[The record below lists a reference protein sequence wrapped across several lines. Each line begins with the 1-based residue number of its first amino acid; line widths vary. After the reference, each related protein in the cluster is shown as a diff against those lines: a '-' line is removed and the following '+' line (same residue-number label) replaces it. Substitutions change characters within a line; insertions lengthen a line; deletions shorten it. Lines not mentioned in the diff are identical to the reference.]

1 MHEISIKNDAKIGHL
16 QCKKI
21 FPDRAILIKKCANV
35 GKIYRTGFFVKKSKK
50 IVKTHKKGIKWPMD
64 SFMSQVYKIL
74 AFLDIY
80 LQLVHFSQFFRHI
93 DF

>member
-1 MHEISIKNDAKIGHL
+1 MHEISIKNNAKIGHL
-16 QCKKI
+16 ECKKI

-50 IVKTHKKGIKWPMD
+50 IVKTHKKSLKLLMD
-64 SFMSQVYKIL
+64 SFMNHLYKML

>member
-21 FPDRAILIKKCANV
+21 FPDRAILIKKCVNV

-50 IVKTHKKGIKWPMD
+50 IVKTHKKGLKWLMD
-64 SFMSQVYKIL
+64 SFMNHVYKM
-74 AFLDIY
+74 
-80 LQLVHFSQFFRHI
+80 
-93 DF
+93 

>member
-21 FPDRAILIKKCANV
+21 LPDRAILIKKCANG

-50 IVKTHKKGIKWPMD
+50 IVKNHKRSLNWPMD
-64 SFMSQVYKIL
+64 SFMSHVYKML

-93 DF
+93 VF

>member
-1 MHEISIKNDAKIGHL
+1 MKYQKYS
-16 QCKKI
+16 
-21 FPDRAILIKKCANV
+21 
-35 GKIYRTGFFVKKSKK
+35 RTGYFVKKSEK
-50 IVKTHKKGIKWPMD
+50 IVKAYKKGLKWPMD
-64 SFMSQVYKIL
+64 SFMSHVYKIL